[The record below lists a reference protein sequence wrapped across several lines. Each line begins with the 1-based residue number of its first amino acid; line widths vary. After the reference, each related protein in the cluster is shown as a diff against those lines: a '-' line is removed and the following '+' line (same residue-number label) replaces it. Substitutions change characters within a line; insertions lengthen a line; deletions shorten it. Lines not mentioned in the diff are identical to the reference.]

1 MISKKTIL
9 FSGNTLWSM
18 YNFRKAILEDFIKN
32 NFNVVVV
39 APEDEFVAKI
49 QAMGCTFIPI
59 KIAAKGVNPVHDFL
73 IFISYLKIFKKIRP
87 DFCFFYT
94 IKPNIYGSLAAR
106 LLNLKHVP
114 VTTGL
119 GYIFL
124 NNGIVSRIVK
134 RLYKIAF
141 RKAKQIWFLN
151 QEDYTEF
158 LNEKII
164 NPYQGYVLKSGEGI
178 DLKRFFASP
187 QPNSVSFLLMAR
199 MLWDKGVGLFVEA
212 AEVLKQEYPDV
223 QFNLLGFIGV
233 DNPSAI
239 PKKQINKWEKGG
251 IINYLGVTNDVRPF
265 IDKSSCVVLPSYYR
279 EGVPLCLLEGAAMAK
294 PLITTDAVGC
304 RETVDDGINGFICK
318 VKDAKSLQEAMRK
331 IILMSKEK
339 RLQMGLSGRK
349 KIERVFDVRK
359 TIEKYYQIISEAC

>member
-1 MISKKTIL
+1 MTKKTIL

-18 YNFRKAILEDFIKN
+18 YNFRKAIFEDFIKN
-32 NFNVVVV
+32 NFSVIVV

-49 QAMGCTFIPI
+49 QALGCTFIPV
-59 KIAAKGVNPVHDFL
+59 KIAAKGMNPVHDFL
-73 IFISYLKIFKKIRP
+73 IFISYVKILKKIKP

-106 LLNLKHVP
+106 LLHIKHVP

-119 GYIFL
+119 GYVFL
-124 NNGIVSRIVK
+124 NDGIVSRAAK
-134 RLYKIAF
+134 WLYKIAF
-141 RKAKQIWFLN
+141 RKARQVWFLN
-151 QEDYTEF
+151 REDYSEF

-164 NPYQGYVLKSGEGI
+164 KPSQGHVMKSGEGV
-178 DLKRFFASP
+178 DLSRFFESP
-187 QPNSVSFLLMAR
+187 QPDAVSFLLMAR
-199 MLWDKGVGLFVEA
+199 MLWDKGVGLFVQA

-223 QFNLLGFIGV
+223 QFNLLGFVGV

-239 PKKQINKWEKGG
+239 PKKQIDQWEKNG

-265 IDKSSCVVLPSYYR
+265 IDKASCVVLPSYYR

-304 RETVDDGINGFICK
+304 RETVDDGINGFLCK
-318 VKDAKSLQEAMRK
+318 ARDAKSLQEAMRK
-331 IILMSKEK
+331 IILMRKED

-349 KIERVFDVRK
+349 KIAQTFDIRK
-359 TIEKYYQIISEAC
+359 TVANYYQAISDV